1 MGAYGGLSYRV
12 FNVLRYYEIGLCRNK
27 YMWNGTIL
35 KRTTLE
41 NVCMH
46 VT

>member
-27 YMWNGTIL
+27 YMWNDTVL
-35 KRTTLE
+35 KCLTLE
-41 NVCMH
+41 DVCML